1 MDGGCYKAHP
11 FFLLFYFLI
20 SDWFMAK
27 RKEGTLPHSVEA
39 EEGVLGS
46 VLLGGSISATTTLVP
61 AMFYMREH
69 QLIWEAVCFLV
80 VEKKPV
86 DIVTIKTFLVDRSL
100 LEQAGGQAKLVSLT
114 EGVFSVHNIEQYA
127 KTVRSKW
134 MRRQLIASGTRIASM
149 GEDEDQPIE
158 ELVEGAESETKKLVS
173 FLPKTSSLSLSD
185 GMDLYQEELVLYEG
199 KKLFWWSWGD
209 NLSWLDD
216 ATRGIRRKKVYRIG
230 AMSWAGK
237 TQLGVYNL
245 IPNLLRQGAKVMFF
259 PLENDIATTINNIL
273 ANMQGVNNDD
283 LIDWTVKADLDLL
296 FPYRESLSIIEG
308 ITDLGQIMK
317 TVEREKPDIVILDY
331 IGYVTMKGV
340 ASDKVFAEYAKAV
353 VPFTKEQDISWID
366 LSNLKMGNEEN
377 PMATVYSGQFF
388 GASELKNN
396 IDLGIHIINNEDFRK
411 FREEMVK
418 EDWEHAAERIP
429 YKAVDVWIT
438 KNRGGRIEMS
448 YRTYIYDWAKGGRM
462 REATKAEKQK
472 WKDGYLFMNE
482 NEGRAIISK
491 PF

>member
-1 MDGGCYKAHP
+1 
-11 FFLLFYFLI
+11 
-20 SDWFMAK
+20 MAK

-86 DIVTIKTFLVDRSL
+86 DIVTIKTFLDDRSL

-199 KKLFWWSWGD
+199 KKLF
-209 NLSWLDD
+209 
-216 ATRGIRRKKVYRIG
+216 
-230 AMSWAGK
+230 
-237 TQLGVYNL
+237 
-245 IPNLLRQGAKVMFF
+245 
-259 PLENDIATTINNIL
+259 
-273 ANMQGVNNDD
+273 
-283 LIDWTVKADLDLL
+283 
-296 FPYRESLSIIEG
+296 
-308 ITDLGQIMK
+308 
-317 TVEREKPDIVILDY
+317 
-331 IGYVTMKGV
+331 
-340 ASDKVFAEYAKAV
+340 
-353 VPFTKEQDISWID
+353 
-366 LSNLKMGNEEN
+366 
-377 PMATVYSGQFF
+377 
-388 GASELKNN
+388 
-396 IDLGIHIINNEDFRK
+396 
-411 FREEMVK
+411 
-418 EDWEHAAERIP
+418 
-429 YKAVDVWIT
+429 
-438 KNRGGRIEMS
+438 
-448 YRTYIYDWAKGGRM
+448 
-462 REATKAEKQK
+462 
-472 WKDGYLFMNE
+472 
-482 NEGRAIISK
+482 
-491 PF
+491 